1 MLNEHNYMRMPKKE
15 YSPRKYTNIPLLD
28 SISKKLM
35 LKKVFFK
42 YKKKS
47 GYLIGFLKPLMY

>member
-1 MLNEHNYMRMPKKE
+1 MLNEHNYLRMPKKE

-35 LKKVFFK
+35 LKKVFF
-42 YKKKS
+42 
-47 GYLIGFLKPLMY
+47 